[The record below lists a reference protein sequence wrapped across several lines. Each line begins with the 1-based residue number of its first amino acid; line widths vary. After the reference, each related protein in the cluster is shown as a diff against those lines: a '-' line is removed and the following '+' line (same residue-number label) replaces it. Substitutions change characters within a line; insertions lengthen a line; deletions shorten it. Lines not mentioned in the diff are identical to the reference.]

1 MIPIESSLLALKL
14 LVAGSI
20 FFVWVVRYENIVKE
34 FEVYGL
40 STQLRD
46 LVGILK
52 LSSAAMLL
60 SGDPKVTI
68 IGASIISLLMMAAF
82 ITHIRV
88 RSPISKFIPSV
99 VLMILSL
106 FIAIASS

>member
-1 MIPIESSLLALKL
+1 MIPIESSLLALKF

-34 FEVYGL
+34 FEVYGI

-60 SGDPKVTI
+60 SGDSKVTI
-68 IGASIISLLMMAAF
+68 IGASMISLLMMAAF

-88 RSPISKFIPSV
+88 RSPINKFIPSA
-99 VLMILSL
+99 VLMSLSL